1 MASRTAPQNASTPLD
16 AEAWIDAGF
25 EALAEGG
32 IDAVRIDPLAK
43 SLGVTRGSFYWHF
56 TDRAALHQAM
66 LKEWRKRASYRIGSR
81 IESRTSDARERLKQT
96 LAPAELDAARETRR
110 RDRTCDPSV
119 GAPRRASLP
128 RRPPH
133 RPGPPQLLRQT
144 IRRHG
149 LGPSGGAK
157 ARVFALRLASRAGL
171 HRDGRRNRRQRR
183 SRKDAAWRLT
193 PDWRA
198 NSCSNAR

>member
-1 MASRTAPQNASTPLD
+1 MARTQHNDYEGPMASRPAPHYASTPLD

-96 LAPAELDAARETRR
+96 LALPNSTPRAKRAAAIELA
-110 RDRTCDPSV
+110 
-119 GAPRRASLP
+119 
-128 RRPPH
+128 
-133 RPGPPQLLRQT
+133 
-144 IRRHG
+144 IR
-149 LGPSGGAK
+149 LW
-157 ARVFALRLASRAGL
+157 ALRDAQASRAVRHIDRVRLSYYAKLFGDMGL
-171 HRDGRRNRRQRR
+171 AQAEARR
-183 SRKDAAWRLT
+183 
-193 PDWRA
+193 RA
-198 NSCSNAR
+198 YLLYASLHAQAYIATDEETDVSADLAKMLLGD

>member
-96 LAPAELDAARETRR
+96 LALPNSTPRAKRAAAIELA
-110 RDRTCDPSV
+110 
-119 GAPRRASLP
+119 
-128 RRPPH
+128 
-133 RPGPPQLLRQT
+133 
-144 IRRHG
+144 IR
-149 LGPSGGAK
+149 LW
-157 ARVFALRLASRAGL
+157 ALRDAQASRAVRHIDRVRLSYYAKLFGDMGL
-171 HRDGRRNRRQRR
+171 AQAEA
-183 SRKDAAWRLT
+183 RKRAYLLYASLHAQAYIATDEETDVSADLAKRLLG
-193 PDWRA
+193 D
-198 NSCSNAR
+198 